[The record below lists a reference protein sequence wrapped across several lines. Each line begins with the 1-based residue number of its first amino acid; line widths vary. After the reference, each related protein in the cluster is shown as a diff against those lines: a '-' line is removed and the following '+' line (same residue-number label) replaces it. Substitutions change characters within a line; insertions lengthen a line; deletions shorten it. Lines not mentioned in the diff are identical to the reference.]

1 MRFLRLCA
9 FIGLMAAVPL
19 GAARAVENDQPWSA
33 TLYAGPSS
41 NKFLT
46 QTLRDGRLDPDGDA
60 IGLALDRRLLTL
72 GWGFTF
78 EGEAQ
83 VLQTS
88 AHSLSYTTFALG
100 LGLRFHNFPWSD
112 RVPTSLAVYTGPSY
126 ATSPPASGIGY
137 HDQPVPFAKV
147 KLLNYIGI
155 ELAVA
160 LPGTDNWDGV
170 LRFFH
175 RSGAFGLYS
184 IQADTSTAI
193 GLGLRARF

>member
-1 MRFLRLCA
+1 MRFLWLCA
-9 FIGLMAAVPL
+9 FIGLMAAIPF
-19 GAARAVENDQPWSA
+19 GAARAIENDQPWSA
-33 TLYAGPSS
+33 TLYAGPST

-46 QTLRDGRLDPDGDA
+46 QIYRDGQFDSDGDA
-60 IGLALDRRLLTL
+60 IGLAVDRRLFTL

-78 EGEAQ
+78 EGEGQ

-112 RVPTSLAVYTGPSY
+112 RVPTSLAFYTGPSY
-126 ATSPPASGIGY
+126 ATSPPASGIGF
-137 HDQPVPFAKV
+137 HNQPVAFARV
-147 KLLNYIGI
+147 KYLNYFGI

-160 LPGTDNWDGV
+160 LPDTDNWDGV
-170 LRFFH
+170 LRIFH